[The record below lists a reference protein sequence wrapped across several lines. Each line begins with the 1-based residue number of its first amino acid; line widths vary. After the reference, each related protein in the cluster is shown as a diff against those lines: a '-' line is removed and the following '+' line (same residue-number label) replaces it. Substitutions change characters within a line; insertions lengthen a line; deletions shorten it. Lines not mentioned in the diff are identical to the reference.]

1 MEGRGG
7 GCWSGEPTKETA
19 RNKHS
24 WTGRFRNN
32 QKTSSGQQ
40 RRIQHWLRAA
50 QLLLHWYFS
59 GQPGTCRDP
68 EHKIPGHSSQQRHQ
82 PAAADGEISV
92 LSALGEGC
100 AEEMRGLIALRLICL
115 LHPRCSRKI
124 AGSRAVKPSTFTWF
138 DNKLTSHTWLHL
150 KKIRGRKKESCWSKQ
165 CPQMLPR
172 SRTLFCDL
180 APTF

>member
-1 MEGRGG
+1 MEAAGTGSLLRKLPETNTHGWEDLG
-7 GCWSGEPTKETA
+7 ITRKPAQVSSTGFSAGSELLTCCCIGIFQGNLEHAGILSTKSLGTA
-19 RNKHS
+19 V
-24 WTGRFRNN
+24 
-32 QKTSSGQQ
+32 QQ
-40 RRIQHWLRAA
+40 
-50 QLLLHWYFS
+50 
-59 GQPGTCRDP
+59 G
-68 EHKIPGHSSQQRHQ
+68 HQ

-92 LSALGEGC
+92 LSALREGC
-100 AEEMRGLIALRLICL
+100 AEEMRGLIALCLICL
-115 LHPRCSRKI
+115 LHPRCSRRI
-124 AGSRAVKPSTFTWF
+124 AGSGAVKPSTFTWF